1 MMRRKPASGVLAS
14 LLVFVVLAGTG
25 CAKKHRIEVDSNT
38 CWVLSVDG
46 QVTSISDD
54 CGPAKFRVA
63 GEIQCASIR
72 NTTDSGYV
80 RVKIDDGAW
89 AESTTPLGTANTCR

>member
-25 CAKKHRIEVDSNT
+25 CAKKHKIEIASDT
-38 CWVLSVDG
+38 CWVMSVDG

-54 CGPAKFRVA
+54 CGPATFRVA
-63 GEIQCASIR
+63 GEIQCVSVR

-80 RVKIDDGAW
+80 RVQIDDGGW
-89 AESTTPLGTANTCR
+89 VESSVPLGTASTCR

>member
-1 MMRRKPASGVLAS
+1 MMRRNLASGVLAS

-25 CAKKHRIEVDSNT
+25 CAKTHTIEIDSNT
-38 CWVLSVDG
+38 CWVMSVDG

-54 CGPAKFRVA
+54 CGPSTFRVA
-63 GEIQCASIR
+63 GEIQCVSIR
-72 NTTDSGYV
+72 NTTDSGHV

-89 AESTTPLGTANTCR
+89 VGSVVPYGTANTCR